1 MLYDQFELHQ
11 SQIFLG
17 SDCYPEALA
26 RCELSR
32 YSQFFFISQEQ
43 VWAFHGRALADA
55 FAACDVSVSEDRCYF
70 MPDGEQHKS
79 LATFEA
85 IQQWLVARGAD
96 RRSLL
101 VVLGGG
107 VVGDLAGF
115 VAATYMRG
123 MDWLYVPTTL
133 LAQQDASIGGKT
145 AVNLPQGKNL
155 VGQFWEPRAV
165 IVDSTVLGTLPLRQ
179 VHAGYME
186 FLKHGML
193 HGSELY
199 QAALAVPTEPDDWAV
214 QMPVLARG
222 VRVKADVVKQDPH
235 ERNQR
240 RLLNLGHTLAHALES
255 YTEYRQFLHGEAVGV
270 GLLYVALLAQRLG
283 SDYTWPGLFDAVV
296 PRLPAFDP
304 AAWDQTRLLD
314 LTRRDKKGIGGKIAW
329 IIPYRPGD
337 VAIINGIDRPVLAA
351 TLEELVALLAD
362 RVAAVG

>member
-11 SQIFLG
+11 SRIFLG
-17 SDCYPEALA
+17 SDCFAEALA
-26 RCELSR
+26 RCEPSAYSR
-32 YSQFFFISQEQ
+32 CFFISQEQ
-43 VWAFHGRALADA
+43 VWGFHGQALAEA
-55 FAACDVSVSEDRCYF
+55 FAASGVTVSEDHLYF
-70 MPDGEQHKS
+70 MPDGEQFKS

-85 IQQWLVARGAD
+85 IQQWLVDRGAD

-123 MDWLYVPTTL
+123 MAWLYVPTTL

-165 IVDSTVLGTLPLRQ
+165 IVDSAVLGTLPQRQ
-179 VHAGYME
+179 INAGYME

-193 HGSELY
+193 QGEALY
-199 QAALAVPTEPDDWAV
+199 QDALAVPTATDDWAA

-222 VRVKADVVKQDPH
+222 VRVKADVVAQDPH
-235 ERNQR
+235 EKNQR

-255 YTEYRQFLHGEAVGV
+255 YTEYRQFLHGEAVGI
-270 GLLYVALLAQRLG
+270 GLLYVAMVARRLG
-283 SDYTWPGLFDAVV
+283 STYAWPGLMEAVV
-296 PRLPAFDP
+296 PRLPACDP
-304 AAWDQTRLLD
+304 ANWDQTRLLD
-314 LTRRDKKGIGGKIAW
+314 LTRRDKKGVGGKIAW
-329 IIPYRPGD
+329 IIPHRPGD
-337 VAIINGIDRPVLAA
+337 VEIITGIDRAVLAA
-351 TLEELVALLAD
+351 SLEELVAVLGD
-362 RVAAVG
+362 RVAAVR